1 MEFSSEWKTIAAPA
15 ETVFNFVSDLNNLG
29 KLMPEQVINWE
40 STADTCSFT
49 IKGMAN
55 IPMRVVSRIPARY
68 IGLEPEGKAPFDF
81 KIDIDFKDKG
91 EQCETQVKL
100 DAALNPMLAMMAKR
114 PLQNLVNIIV
124 QKLGAVDFSGK

>member
-1 MEFSSEWKTIAAPA
+1 MEFSSEWKTIDAPA

-55 IPMRVVSRIPARY
+55 IQMRVVSRIPARY

-81 KIDIDFKDKG
+81 KIDIDFKGKG
-91 EQCETQVKL
+91 EQSETQVKL
-100 DAALNPMLAMMAKR
+100 DATLNPMLAMMAKR

-124 QKLGAVDFSGK
+124 QKLGVVDFSGK